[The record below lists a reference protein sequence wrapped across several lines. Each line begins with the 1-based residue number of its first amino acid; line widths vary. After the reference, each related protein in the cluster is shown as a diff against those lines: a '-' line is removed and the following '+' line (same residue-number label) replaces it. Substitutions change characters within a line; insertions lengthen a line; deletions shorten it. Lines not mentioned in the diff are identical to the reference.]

1 MGGVESR
8 IGVDARA
15 YALLTVTAICWAWN
29 AIFGQLAV
37 GEISPM
43 ALVALRWLGVLSLLL
58 VFAFRQLRRDWPL
71 LHPRLPYLFA
81 MGALGFTAF
90 NALFYIAAHSTTALH
105 VGIIQGAIP
114 IFVLIGAFAVY
125 RSRITGLQM
134 LGVMLTVVGVVSVGA
149 GGSLSRLASLELN
162 TGDLIMVAACALYA
176 GYTVGLRRRPAAA
189 ALPFLTIMA
198 AAALVTAIPLVAV
211 EAALGRFQA
220 PSPTGWLVVVLVT
233 LFPSFLA
240 QLTFIKGV
248 ELIGPGRAGVFVNL
262 VPVFAALFAVT
273 FLGESFQ
280 LFHGLALGLVLGGI
294 WLSEHGK
301 RS

>member
-1 MGGVESR
+1 
-8 IGVDARA
+8 
-15 YALLTVTAICWAWN
+15 
-29 AIFGQLAV
+29 
-37 GEISPM
+37 
-43 ALVALRWLGVLSLLL
+43 
-58 VFAFRQLRRDWPL
+58 
-71 LHPRLPYLFA
+71 
-81 MGALGFTAF
+81 
-90 NALFYIAAHSTTALH
+90 
-105 VGIIQGAIP
+105 
-114 IFVLIGAFAVY
+114 
-125 RSRITGLQM
+125 
-134 LGVMLTVVGVVSVGA
+134 
-149 GGSLSRLASLELN
+149 
-162 TGDLIMVAACALYA
+162 
-176 GYTVGLRRRPAAA
+176 VGLRRRPAAA

-220 PSPTGWLVVVLVT
+220 PSPIGWLVVVLVT